1 MYKLF
6 QEIGT
11 VAEWEEKAAA
21 IRTGLKT
28 TVMRRTTD
36 WAPTKK
42 KPRKKLTK
50 FQSRLKAW
58 EENGSKLRRHLFES
72 FNTCECKCT
81 FYILILLGPN
91 HLLVAVTG
99 LNRAERLKTYATP
112 LYVGRREY
120 NKRQA
125 RRCKN
130 FTGIKKERIMANYP
144 VAKKVIFTCTSFIK
158 LFTIRRITN
167 CLHIVGLG

>member
-1 MYKLF
+1 
-6 QEIGT
+6 
-11 VAEWEEKAAA
+11 
-21 IRTGLKT
+21 
-28 TVMRRTTD
+28 MRRTTD

-58 EENGSKLRRHLFES
+58 EENGSKLR
-72 FNTCECKCT
+72 
-81 FYILILLGPN
+81 PN

-144 VAKKVIFTCTSFIK
+144 VAKKDLVEQGCKDALEKT
-158 LFTIRRITN
+158 LRRRLSLMKQKIAKPTLVMITPHQELMLQAAGN
-167 CLHIVGLG
+167 MIPETKPSIYHYYSE